1 MFGVIKPQG
10 SGHWEVMRGSFS
22 LFALALVVAC
32 GSPAPVVEAPDTG
45 VGLGSDGGSDGGA
58 SADTGSSADSGV
70 MAQDAAEDAGTTDA
84 VAPDQG
90 AADSGET
97 QDGGGIDAESSPDAG
112 ASPDAELTPDAASPD
127 ATAPPDAATP
137 DAGGFTIAA
146 HPPLPQIPNLGG
158 PRLTQPELVLITYAN
173 DPNAAALEA
182 NARWLVTSRWLTA
195 VGAEYGISPGTIL
208 GTVRSS
214 SRAPT
219 LIRDTEIQAMLLAGV
234 QNHTLPTPANGDF
247 SNTLYVVYYPVS
259 TTVVLDQGGAS
270 DRSCQDFGGYH
281 FEAEGGGHHFAYAV
295 IPNCPDFFPGLTD
308 LEGEEVAFSHEVI
321 EAATDAFPLTAPA
334 YSADPSGDSPL
345 LIVGSEVADLCSQ
358 SLQVYREAG
367 FVAQL
372 SYSNAAAAA
381 GDRDPCVPVEP
392 PPPYFLAMASPD
404 ALQGVSPGRSVQLT
418 VHAWSTVA
426 LPDWSVQAIP
436 RGTFNLGVSLSRSL
450 MNNGQTATLTLSV
463 PPGTAPGNYAVVYL
477 VSALGMTDYHLAYA
491 GVVVQ

>member
-1 MFGVIKPQG
+1 
-10 SGHWEVMRGSFS
+10 MRGLIS
-22 LFALALVVAC
+22 LLALVVLVAC
-32 GSPAPVVEAPDTG
+32 GSPAPVQAPD
-45 VGLGSDGGSDGGA
+45 SGA
-58 SADTGSSADSGV
+58 VLVRDADPGA
-70 MAQDAAEDAGTTDA
+70 DA
-84 VAPDQG
+84 VNP
-90 AADSGET
+90 
-97 QDGGGIDAESSPDAG
+97 PDAG
-112 ASPDAELTPDAASPD
+112 ALSPDAAEQPAPDATEPDLGLADAAEATDAGGADIGASPDAASPD
-127 ATAPPDAATP
+127 ATSPDATSPDAANPDAASPDAAGP

-158 PRLTQPELVLITYAN
+158 PRLTRPELVLISYAN

-182 NARWLVTSRWLTA
+182 NARWLVTSSWLSA
-195 VGAEYGISPGTIL
+195 VGAEYGISAGSIL

-214 SRAPT
+214 SRAPAMVH
-219 LIRDTEIQAMLLAGV
+219 DGEIQAMLLAGV

-259 TTVVLDQGGAS
+259 TTVVLDQGGSS
-270 DRSCQDFGGYH
+270 DLSCQDFGGYH
-281 FEAEGGGHHFAYAV
+281 FEAEGGGYHFAYAV

-308 LEGEEVAFSHEVI
+308 LEGEEMAFSHEVI

-358 SLQVYREAG
+358 SLRVYREAG

-372 SYSNAAAAA
+372 SYSNLAAAA

-392 PPPYFLAMASPD
+392 PPPYFLAMPSPE
-404 ALQGVSPGRSVQLT
+404 ALQGVSPGRSVQFT
-418 VHAWSTVA
+418 IHAWSTVA

-436 RGTFNLGVSLSRSL
+436 RGTFNLGVSLSRSQ